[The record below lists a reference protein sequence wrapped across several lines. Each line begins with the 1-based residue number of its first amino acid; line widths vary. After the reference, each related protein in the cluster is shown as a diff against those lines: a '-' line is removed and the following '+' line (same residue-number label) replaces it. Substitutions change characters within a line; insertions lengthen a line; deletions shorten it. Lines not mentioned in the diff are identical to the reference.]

1 MSAEAARRLS
11 GTGGRGRR
19 GLTCVVTIPWVGF
32 FRRGGGGGSVHLFHG
47 VGERTIRNG
56 RGKNE
61 EKLGREAEASV
72 TGENQ
77 RIPDGLKDFLN

>member
-11 GTGGRGRR
+11 GAGGRGRR
-19 GLTCVVTIPWVGF
+19 GVTCVVTIRWVGF
-32 FRRGGGGGSVHLFHG
+32 FRRGGVVHLCHG
-47 VGERTIRNG
+47 VGERKIRNR
-56 RGKNE
+56 RGKNG

-77 RIPDGLKDFLN
+77 RIPDGENDFLN